1 MQDAFVLRFEP
12 AALCRSESAI
22 GDLETS
28 EGLESLLDA
37 RELLEELGGDRAEQ
51 RGRSLSGLE
60 LLERIAEK
68 ALSLAV
74 ILGCP
79 EGGDE
84 RQGLVTS

>member
-1 MQDAFVLRFEP
+1 MLRFEP